1 MSVSEEKLA
10 GADQALAELGRSDA
24 EISEVRGRFANAAPV
39 DLEATDAE
47 LRALAEGVSLDLA
60 PSKARQVRAS
70 VAEAV
75 EGVWD
80 DEHTEVEMIDESDFV
95 LLVDEDELEELEK
108 VGEDDA
114 LKSLPPALPQEGA
127 DGEEGDGFFKKLF
140 GNRRSSNRP

>member
-1 MSVSEEKLA
+1 MTVSEEKLA

-24 EISEVRGRFANAAPV
+24 EISEVRGRFANAAPL
-39 DLEATDAE
+39 DLEAIDAE
-47 LRALAEGVSLDLA
+47 LRTLAEGVSVELA
-60 PSKARQVRAS
+60 PSKARAS
-70 VAEAV
+70 VARVV
-75 EGVWD
+75 EDVWD
-80 DEHTEVEMIDESDFV
+80 DENTEVEIIDESDFV
-95 LLVDEDELEELEK
+95 LLVDENELEELEK

>member
-1 MSVSEEKLA
+1 VTVSEEKLA

-24 EISEVRGRFANAAPV
+24 EISEVRGRFANAAPL

-47 LRALAEGVSLDLA
+47 LRTLAEGVAVELA
-60 PSKARQVRAS
+60 PSKARAS
-70 VAEAV
+70 VAQVV
-75 EGVWD
+75 EDVWD
-80 DEHTEVEMIDESDFV
+80 DEHTEVEIIDESDFV
-95 LLVDEDELEELEK
+95 LLVDENELEELEK

>member
-1 MSVSEEKLA
+1 VTVSEEKLA

-24 EISEVRGRFANAAPV
+24 EISEVRGRFANAAPL

-47 LRALAEGVSLDLA
+47 LRTLAEGVAVELA
-60 PSKARQVRAS
+60 PSKARAS
-70 VAEAV
+70 VAQVV
-75 EGVWD
+75 EDVWD

-95 LLVDEDELEELEK
+95 LLVDENELEELEK